1 MVCVLSLQ
9 QKILSFY
16 YNVFSEVEILYH
28 KALILQRPFFYYME
42 MIFLNHRQQM
52 APICMQMTPVFSTNM
67 RTLKN
72 LKYFK

>member
-1 MVCVLSLQ
+1 MVCVLSLK

-16 YNVFSEVEILYH
+16 YNIFSEVEILNYDVPQDSNL
-28 KALILQRPFFYYME
+28 AAPLFYYME

-72 LKYFK
+72 